1 MTNTAQHS
9 LVFRIWIHLR
19 GLLAVIIVLF
29 GVVIGV
35 VSLILPNENLYKE
48 KVVSFLSK
56 QWNKEVAI
64 EHISG
69 KWRGFG
75 PSFVIQGLK
84 IKDEKEVAVDQAVLT
99 INLVQFLVPKG
110 STGINLEISDVAVD
124 FERKPS
130 GKIVLTDEVD
140 MNTGFSDKI
149 GKVLDAGTLSVNNLT
164 LNFTDPVSQAKHKI
178 KSKIT
183 VQQSNNHRA
192 FVLELDT
199 KEIADVILL
208 KAITAK
214 SNDFLK
220 QAKWY
225 VESKNLSLHR
235 IGNYTAID
243 YFPKTFIDAQIWL
256 ETQHSSI
263 VKMVA
268 KANLKNKFFDND
280 AEITGQAE
288 LVYKGNKNKWSANL
302 TLKGIETTS
311 ISQEEINVRINRN
324 NGFINLK
331 ADVLDIPLLR
341 AILGVIHIDTAAFAA
356 FELSGK
362 VADVSIKYDVNLRRI
377 VEGSIAF
384 ENINMATDV
393 TQFNNLSGSV
403 NFHNEQI
410 RLLIDSEKGSARIPG
425 ILRGTVQWNNLLL
438 TAQTSMQDNDVD
450 VKINSIWCDCTDFIL
465 DGAARIGLDQNLF
478 MDLTFAI
485 YQAQVNQLYKYW
497 PKNKWKPKVLNFL
510 DQALVS
516 GVVENGMIIYHGL
529 TKDYPFTANQ
539 GVFITQSNL
548 KNAQVKYHKDWPVLS
563 DFNAYVGTKNMSL
576 KVKSHRG
583 RVMKARIK
591 TVLAQI
597 KNFKKPYLT
606 VNVNAN
612 GKDNYLLDFLKN
624 SPMKKGLKILDED
637 MSLRGNQEARVHL
650 GFPLNK
656 ANVKIEP
663 SGLVTFMH
671 TDFQIG
677 HFQLLDLV
685 GTLDFSG
692 LSLKLANL
700 KAKFLNQNAVVSG
713 EIINQA
719 NQEPKINVLISG
731 NYDVTNFEST
741 LGFELPAIG
750 RSPWEFSISNA
761 RQTQTVFTANSDLI
775 GVQLEMPAPFA
786 KPIEQRTPFS
796 LSCVLPCLDSGW
808 DLSFNKSLSSNFS
821 VNRESGE
828 FKLNKLI
835 FGQTKDKFG
844 GHLETVDVDK
854 WISVL
859 TRNKSQ
865 KNAQDL
871 PFKTLSLQVDT
882 LIFMARELK
891 NVSIDVFNNTKG
903 DSIDLTI
910 EAADI
915 SGTVKIANNLT
926 QKGIIVQLQKLH
938 WQAPDIVKAEESSE
952 QVSSNYPPLH
962 IWIGDF
968 IYDGIPLGESSI
980 EVRPVSEGIKVEKLV
995 THSELL
1001 NLNINGVWSRNQGK
1015 KGVSKFNIIMTSR
1028 NIAAFLKKLGFQAPI
1043 SHTQTL
1049 INMQAQWDGLPSE
1062 FEIKKISG
1070 SMRVELGK
1078 GEVVD
1083 TKPGMGR
1090 VLGLFSLTNLPRRLI
1105 LDFSDVFA
1113 KGLQFQSMKGDF
1125 ELREGDAYTDAFII
1139 DSSSAKISL
1148 SGRTGLA
1155 TQDYDQTIIIEPRV
1169 GRILP
1174 TIGAITGGAVGAAA
1188 GFLVQG
1194 MFHKGLKDVGKI
1206 IYKVTG
1212 SWDEPKIILVETKKR
1227 NEK

>member
-9 LVFRIWIHLR
+9 FAFRLWIQLR
-19 GLLAVIIVLF
+19 GLLAVLIVLF
-29 GVVIGV
+29 GVVVGV
-35 VSLILPNENLYKE
+35 ISLILPNESLYKD

-56 QWNKEVAI
+56 QWDKEIVI

-75 PSFVIQGLK
+75 PSFVIEGLK
-84 IKDEKEVAVDQAVLT
+84 IKDEEEVAVDQAILT
-99 INLVQFLVPKG
+99 INFVKFLIPKG
-110 STGINLEISDVAVD
+110 STGINLEISDVDVD

-130 GKIVLTDEVD
+130 GKIVLADEVD
-140 MNTGFSDKI
+140 MDKGFSDKI
-149 GKVLDAGTLSVNNLT
+149 GKLLDAGTLTVNNLT
-164 LNFTDPVSQAKHKI
+164 LNITDPVSQAKHKI

-183 VQQSNNHRA
+183 VQQSNEQRA

-199 KEIADVILL
+199 KEIADVISL

-214 SNDFLK
+214 GNDFLK
-220 QAKWY
+220 QAQWY
-225 VESKNLSLHR
+225 VESKNLSLQS
-235 IGNYTAID
+235 ISDYTNNN
-243 YFPKTFIDAQIWL
+243 YFPKTFVDAQLWV
-256 ETQHSSI
+256 ETENSSI
-263 VKMVA
+263 IKMVA
-268 KANLKNKFFDND
+268 TANLKNKLFEND
-280 AEITGQAE
+280 AEVTGQAK
-288 LVYKGNKNKWSANL
+288 LIYKGNKNKWLADL
-302 TLKGIETTS
+302 TIKDIKTAS
-311 ISQEEINVRINRN
+311 ISQDEINVRINRDK
-324 NGFINLK
+324 GFINLE
-331 ADVLDIPLLR
+331 ADVLDVPLLR
-341 AILGVIHIDTAAFAA
+341 AILSVVHIDTTSFDS
-356 FELSGK
+356 FDLTGK

-377 VEGSIAF
+377 VDASIAF
-384 ENINMATDV
+384 EKINMTTNV
-393 TQFNNLSGSV
+393 VQLTNLTGSIS
-403 NFHNEQI
+403 FHDEQI
-410 RLLIDSEKGSARIPG
+410 RLLIDSENGSAHIPG
-425 ILRGTVQWNNLLL
+425 ILRGNVEWSNLLL
-438 TAQTSMQDNDVD
+438 TAQTSMQDNDID
-450 VKINSIWCDCTDFIL
+450 VKINSVWCDCNDFVL
-465 DGAARIGLDQNLF
+465 DGAARIGFDENLF
-478 MDLTFAI
+478 LDLTFAI
-485 YQAQVNQLYKYW
+485 YQAQANQLYKYW
-497 PKNKWKPKVLNFL
+497 PTNKWKPKVLNFL

-516 GVVENGMIIYHGL
+516 GVVENGMIIYHGM
-529 TKDYPFTANQ
+529 TKDYPFKASQ

-548 KNAQVKYHKDWPVLS
+548 HNAQVKYHKDWPILS
-563 DFNAYVGTKNMSL
+563 AFNAVVDTKNMSL
-576 KVKSHRG
+576 RVKSQEG
-583 RVMKARIK
+583 RVMNARIK
-591 TVLAQI
+591 NVLAQI
-597 KNFKKPYLT
+597 KDFKKPYLT
-606 VNVNAN
+606 VDVNAK
-612 GKDNYLLDFLKN
+612 GKDNYLLDFLKS

-637 MSLRGNQEARVHL
+637 MSLKGRQEAQVHL

-656 ANVKIEP
+656 PTVKIEP
-663 SGLVTFMH
+663 SGSVNFIH
-671 TDFQIG
+671 TDFQVG

-685 GTLDFSG
+685 GKLDFAG
-692 LSLKLANL
+692 LSLKLSDL
-700 KAKFLNQNAVVSG
+700 KAKFLNQSAVVSG
-713 EIINQA
+713 DIVNQA
-719 NQEPKINVLISG
+719 NQPTKINVLING

-750 RSPWEFSISNA
+750 RAPWKFSIANSKQA
-761 RQTQTVFTANSDLI
+761 QTVFTANSNLI
-775 GVQLEMPAPFA
+775 GVQLDIPAPFT
-786 KPIEQRTPFS
+786 KTIEESTPFS

-808 DLSFNKSLSSNFS
+808 DLSFNQSLTSNFS

-835 FGQTKDKFG
+835 FGKTQDMFG
-844 GHLETVDVDK
+844 GHLGTVDIDK
-854 WISVL
+854 WISLL
-859 TRNKSQ
+859 TKNKSQ
-865 KNAQDL
+865 NKSQNL
-871 PFKTLSLQVDT
+871 PFQNMSLQVDT
-882 LIFMARELK
+882 IIFMARELK
-891 NVSIDVFNNTKG
+891 DVNIDVFNNIKD

-910 EAADI
+910 QAEDV
-915 SGTVKIANNLT
+915 SGTVKIANNLSK
-926 QKGIIVQLQKLH
+926 KGIIVQLQKLH
-938 WQAPDIVKAEESSE
+938 WQAPDVVKAEESSE
-952 QVSSNYPPLH
+952 QVTTSYPPLH

-1001 NLNINGVWSRNQGK
+1001 NLNINGVWSRNLGK

-1049 INMQAQWDGLPSE
+1049 INMQAQWDGLPSG
-1062 FEIKKISG
+1062 FEIKNISG
-1070 SMRVELGK
+1070 SMRIELGK

-1139 DSSSAKISL
+1139 DSSSARISL

-1155 TQDYDQTIIIEPRV
+1155 AQDYDQTIIIEPRV

-1212 SWDEPKIILVETKKR
+1212 SWDEPNIVLVETKKR

>member
-9 LVFRIWIHLR
+9 LAFRIWIHLR

-35 VSLILPNENLYKE
+35 VSLILPNENLYKD

-64 EHISG
+64 KHISG

-149 GKVLDAGTLSVNNLT
+149 GKLLDAGTLSVNNLI

-183 VQQSNNHRA
+183 VQQSNDQRA

-256 ETQHSSI
+256 ETQNSSI
-263 VKMVA
+263 VKMIA

-341 AILGVIHIDTAAFAA
+341 AILGVIHIDTAAFDA

-393 TQFNNLSGSV
+393 TQLSNLSGSV

-450 VKINSIWCDCTDFIL
+450 IKINSIWCDCTDFIL

-529 TKDYPFTANQ
+529 TKDYPFTGNQ

-606 VNVNAN
+606 VDVNAN
-612 GKDNYLLDFLKN
+612 GKDNYLLNFLKN

-656 ANVKIEP
+656 ANAKIEP
-663 SGLVTFMH
+663 SGSVTFMH
-671 TDFQIG
+671 TDFQLG
-677 HFQLLDLV
+677 NFQLLDLV

-719 NQEPKINVLISG
+719 NQAPKINVLING

-761 RQTQTVFTANSDLI
+761 QQTQTVFTANSDLI
-775 GVQLEMPAPFA
+775 GVQLEMPPPFA
-786 KPIEQRTPFS
+786 KPIEQKTPFS

-808 DLSFNKSLSSNFS
+808 DLNFNKSLSSNFS

-844 GHLETVDVDK
+844 GHLGTVDVDK

-891 NVSIDVFNNTKG
+891 NVSIDVFNNTKA

-952 QVSSNYPPLH
+952 QVSSSYPPLH

-1049 INMQAQWDGLPSE
+1049 INMQARWDGLPSE
-1062 FEIKKISG
+1062 FEIKNISG

-1125 ELREGDAYTDAFII
+1125 ELRKGDAYTDAFII

-1212 SWDEPKIILVETKKR
+1212 SWDEPNIVLVETKKR